1 MKAGSIAFFFV
12 LTVSAGAQQMFQWSD
27 WIPTTDAST
36 EYRYELTSE
45 NSLSLQ
51 FRNDSKASN
60 RFDYEIVAPG
70 QDQPQHGNTSVKG
83 RKLSAEINVET
94 SHGRPPS
101 KVLVNSCEGAACRY

>member
-1 MKAGSIAFFFV
+1 
-12 LTVSAGAQQMFQWSD
+12 MFQWSD

-51 FRNDSKASN
+51 FRNNSKAPN

-70 QDQPQHGNTSVKG
+70 QDQSLHGNTSVKG

-101 KVLVNSCEGAACRY
+101 KVVVNSCEGTACRY